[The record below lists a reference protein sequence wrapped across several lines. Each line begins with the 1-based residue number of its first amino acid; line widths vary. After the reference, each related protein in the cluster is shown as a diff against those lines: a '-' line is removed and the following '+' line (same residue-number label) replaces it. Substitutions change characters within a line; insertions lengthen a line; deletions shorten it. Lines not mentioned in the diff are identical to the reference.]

1 MNTPEGKFRQ
11 KIDEATAF
19 LSSNL
24 PKAAK
29 ELLDWHTTGLL
40 DEGGVIRNAYDKCQ
54 NILPERI
61 LLRIIEN
68 IVTNLTLKQYLKIH
82 QRLDN
87 QRK

>member
-40 DEGGVIRNAYDKCQ
+40 DESGVIRSVCDRFQ
-54 NILPERI
+54 STLPEASV
-61 LLRIIEN
+61 LCIIEN
-68 IVTNLTLKQYLKIH
+68 IVMDLTLKQYLEIH
-82 QRLDN
+82 HLNN
-87 QRK
+87 QHK